1 MTVDLSCISITK
13 PMENIDIINGWLAE
27 LGQEAGIEDLKLNEH
42 HLCAFRYG
50 KDLEFT
56 IELPP
61 QSPIVYLYSPMAE
74 LPSENKE
81 AFFEKLLK
89 ANFFCLE
96 TNGATFSIDERSNR
110 IILSYGQ
117 PIDQIDN
124 LVFKNIVGNFLE
136 TAERWKDLLNTA
148 DITENQS
155 ASEGSTNEDMGF
167 KV

>member
-1 MTVDLSCISITK
+1 MG
-13 PMENIDIINGWLAE
+13 PMDNIDIINGWLAE
-27 LGQEAGIEDLKLNEH
+27 LGKEAGIEDLKLNEH

-50 KDLEFT
+50 KDLEFI

-61 QSPIVYLYSPMAE
+61 ESPIVYLYSPMAE
-74 LPSENKE
+74 LPIEHRDT
-81 AFFEKLLK
+81 FFEKLLK

-110 IILSYGQ
+110 IILSFGQ

-136 TAERWKDLLNTA
+136 TAEHWKDQLNTA
-148 DITENQS
+148 ETDENQGTS
-155 ASEGSTNEDMGF
+155 ASEIDEDIGF

>member
-1 MTVDLSCISITK
+1 MD
-13 PMENIDIINGWLAE
+13 NIDIINGWLAE
-27 LGQEAGIEDLKLNEH
+27 LGKEAGIDGLKLNEH

-50 KDLEFT
+50 KELEFI

-61 QSPIVYLYSPMAE
+61 ESPIVYLYSPMAE
-74 LPSENKE
+74 LPAEHRDT
-81 AFFEKLLK
+81 FFEKLLK

-110 IILSYGQ
+110 IIISFGQ

-136 TAERWKDLLNTA
+136 TAEHWKEQLNTA
-148 DITENQS
+148 EANNE
-155 ASEGSTNEDMGF
+155 ASTGNIDEDMGF